1 MPHPA
6 SHCIYSVILEIS
18 PKDNRLS
25 ISILS
30 IQKYSPDEDIDFLYC
45 AKIQN
50 KELKESA
57 KQRKERK
64 TILFYLKKE
73 KQKLGDGRSLVDF
86 FFLFLFFLCLKGDG
100 TNIHWDGRSLVAIGS
115 P

>member
-6 SHCIYSVILEIS
+6 SHCIYSIILEIS

-45 AKIQN
+45 AEIQN
-50 KELKESA
+50 KESKETVKA
-57 KQRKERK
+57 KEREK
-64 TILFYLKKE
+64 DDIVLSKKR
-73 KQKLGDGRSLVDF
+73 KAKIRSLVGMEG
-86 FFLFLFFLCLKGDG
+86 L
-100 TNIHWDGRSLVAIGS
+100 
-115 P
+115 

>member
-6 SHCIYSVILEIS
+6 SHCIYSIILEIS

-57 KQRKERK
+57 KAKEREKDNIVLSKKRKEKIRGWK
-64 TILFYLKKE
+64 V
-73 KQKLGDGRSLVDF
+73 S
-86 FFLFLFFLCLKGDG
+86 
-100 TNIHWDGRSLVAIGS
+100 S
-115 P
+115 